1 MLFRSGLHFTPA
13 VFDALAAH
21 NVEVGKLTL
30 HVGAGTFQP
39 VKSENIGGHPMHTE
53 TFSVSLELLRKLI
66 EVKQEGRPLVAVGT
80 TSVRT
85 LESLPYIGAHL
96 AAGNESLHVDQW
108 WAYEDGSKDIDAI
121 EALSAIVRWLEE
133 RGEETLTAST
143 AIMIAPGFE
152 WRMVDVMVTNFHQ
165 PQSTLL
171 LLVSSFLGDDNGR
184 PRWRKLYEEALSL
197 DYRFLSYG
205 DACLLFKGRG

>member
-1 MLFRSGLHFTPA
+1 M
-13 VFDALAAH
+13 FDALAAL

-85 LESLPYIGAHL
+85 LESLPYI
-96 AAGNESLHVDQW
+96 
-108 WAYEDGSKDIDAI
+108 
-121 EALSAIVRWLEE
+121 
-133 RGEETLTAST
+133 
-143 AIMIAPGFE
+143 
-152 WRMVDVMVTNFHQ
+152 
-165 PQSTLL
+165 
-171 LLVSSFLGDDNGR
+171 
-184 PRWRKLYEEALSL
+184 
-197 DYRFLSYG
+197 
-205 DACLLFKGRG
+205 KGY